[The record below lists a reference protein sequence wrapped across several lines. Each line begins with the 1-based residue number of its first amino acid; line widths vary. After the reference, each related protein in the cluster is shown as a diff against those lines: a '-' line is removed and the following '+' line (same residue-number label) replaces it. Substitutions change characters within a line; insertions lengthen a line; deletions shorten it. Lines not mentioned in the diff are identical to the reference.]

1 MIVQFTKYFR
11 KTECTEKKF
20 AAASQELINEHSK
33 KQKVFLENK
42 FARRMKRYN

>member
-20 AAASQELINEHSK
+20 AAVSQELINE
-33 KQKVFLENK
+33 VFLENK
-42 FARRMKRYN
+42 FARRMKRYNLVN